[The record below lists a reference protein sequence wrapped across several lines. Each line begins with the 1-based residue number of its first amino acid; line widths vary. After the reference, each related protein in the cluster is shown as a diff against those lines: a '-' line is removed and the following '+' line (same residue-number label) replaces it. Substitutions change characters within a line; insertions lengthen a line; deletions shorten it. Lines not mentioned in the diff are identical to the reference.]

1 MINKNYL
8 ILQAMTMWGN
18 DRRIE
23 FVRVIGVRLFNIQH
37 TSQLY
42 NKKDVLFY
50 YVSCIGCKDCLEK
63 LCD

>member
-8 ILQAMTMWGN
+8 ILRAMAMWEN
-18 DRRIE
+18 DRRME
-23 FVRVIGVRLFNIQH
+23 FVRVIGVSLFHVQH

-42 NKKDVLFY
+42 NKNDVLFY
-50 YVSCIGCKDCLEK
+50 YVSCIGCKNCLEE